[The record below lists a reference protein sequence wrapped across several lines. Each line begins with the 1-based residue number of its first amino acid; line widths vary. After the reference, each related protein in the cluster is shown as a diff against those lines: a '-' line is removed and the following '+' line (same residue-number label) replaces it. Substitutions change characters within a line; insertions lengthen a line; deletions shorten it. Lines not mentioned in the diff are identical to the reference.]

1 MSDSEDDASFPVLPP
16 RLRRRIDGAFNRV
29 AKQAGGG
36 ADASTGPSPKK
47 RKLNSGAASP
57 APGGFLTE
65 GTPEPGGFIIDDNPG
80 GFIREEPGGFVAE
93 SAGNSDGDD
102 DDNSPSQA
110 HHEHNHIP
118 LALVPT
124 ALQLLDLQPDD
135 EDVLAVFRNAASGWE
150 GRGAAKDDAHLV
162 ISRKDWRAVCAA
174 LLDTGGPDEDAEDAD
189 MDDLGD
195 DHNED
200 DSSEEYVESQDDNE
214 EPVDDGSDEEYQD
227 GGFIRSKP
235 ARKTRASKGKG
246 RTSTA
251 QRSSSPFASD
261 ASDELSSAPRRI
273 TARQKA
279 ESRRAFALLFPDVPD
294 GDLDEQRVMIKDIA
308 RVAALLKEKLTAEE
322 VRLSLSP
329 LRRGLSIFDIDR

>member
-1 MSDSEDDASFPVLPP
+1 MSDSEDDASFPVLPS

-29 AKQAGGG
+29 ATQAGGG
-36 ADASTGPSPKK
+36 PDASAGPSPKK
-47 RKLNSGAASP
+47 RKLNSGASTP
-57 APGGFLTE
+57 APGGFLAE
-65 GTPEPGGFIIDDNPG
+65 GNPEPGGFIVDDDAG
-80 GFIREEPGGFVAE
+80 GFIREEPGGFIPE

-102 DDNSPSQA
+102 DDNSPSQS

-118 LALVPT
+118 LTLVPT

-135 EDVLAVFRNAASGWE
+135 EDVFAVFRNAASGWE

-174 LLDTGGPDEDAEDAD
+174 LLDTGGPDHDADDAD

-195 DHNED
+195 GPNED
-200 DSSEEYVESQDDNE
+200 DSSEEYVESQDDE

-227 GGFIRSKP
+227 GGFIRSKS
-235 ARKTRASKGKG
+235 ARKTRGSKGKG
-246 RTSTA
+246 RTRTA
-251 QRSSSPFASD
+251 PRSSSPLGSD
-261 ASDELSSAPRRI
+261 ISEELSSAPRRI

-279 ESRRAFALLFPDVPD
+279 ESRRAFAMLFSDVPD
-294 GDLDEQRVMIKDIA
+294 GDLDKQRIMIKDVA

-322 VRLSLSP
+322 VRSPLSP
-329 LRRGLSIFDIDR
+329 LRCGLNDLGYDR